1 MKRLAWL
8 TDIHLNFV
16 SPDNVAVLVHQ
27 VQQGYPD
34 AVFVGGDIGEA
45 DSFAGFLRR
54 LVALLE
60 LPIYFVLGNHDFYHG
75 SITEVREAARSLH
88 RDSAQLNWLPD
99 ADVIHLTDETT
110 LVGHGGWGDGRIGNF
125 LQSDVLLN
133 DYALIQE
140 LRQLHRPDAV
150 SPESILTPK
159 LLEMLHSLGDEAA
172 EHLRE
177 VIPKA
182 LEESGHVV
190 VLTHVP
196 PFQEACWHQRQ
207 ISDKNWAPHFTC
219 QAVGDV
225 LEEFMKLYP
234 NRRMTVLCGHTHS
247 SGQAQILAN
256 LEVLTGEAEYGL
268 PKVQQ
273 ILEVK

>member
-75 SITEVREAARSLH
+75 SITAVREAARSLH
-88 RDSAQLNWLPD
+88 RDSTQLHWLPD
-99 ADVIHLTDETT
+99 ADVIHLTDEAT

-159 LLEMLHSLGDEAA
+159 LLEKLRSLGDEAA

-182 LEESGHVV
+182 LEESGHVI

-196 PFQEACWHQRQ
+196 PFQEACWHQGQ

-256 LEVLTGEAEYGL
+256 LEVLTGGAEYGQ
-268 PKVQQ
+268 PRVQQ
-273 ILEVK
+273 ILEIE

>member
-54 LVALLE
+54 LVALLD

-88 RDSAQLNWLPD
+88 RDSTQLNWLPD

-150 SPESILTPK
+150 SPESILTPE

-182 LEESGHVV
+182 LEESGHVI

-196 PFQEACWHQRQ
+196 PFQEACWHQGQ

-256 LEVLTGEAEYGL
+256 LEVLTGGAEYGHPRL
-268 PKVQQ
+268 QQ
-273 ILEVK
+273 ILEVE